1 MSSSIFL
8 FIFVLLTCYHSSKG
22 YLLDYPIKSPMG
34 SLSILSSLT
43 DKSTQETWTIK
54 ETLIVKPKVHGK
66 IEITHKN
73 YQIQVFYHEND
84 DQIRLVFHDN
94 ECYELKYTPNGWS
107 SMIPTVTNPL
117 LNMALLM
124 GPSFYYRIVPQSNR
138 FFADDN
144 VYLRGEEMKNLVL
157 NINKNLRLSFLYP
170 VTLNSFIGVRQPK
183 RLILTG
189 QVPGSSKGQVETLF
203 YDILI
208 RKDCHPILMNPPTLG
223 TGCPRYLEL
232 NQPFP
237 KLDTDRYHVNVIE
250 TIKESSSSRSIYS
263 EFSVDEKNLI
273 TRITKVEQFG
283 STKLEQ
289 SIIVHDLG
297 VKYILSSSDG
307 KCYVVPIDIKES
319 QINDDNLITINPIT
333 LDIKDFK
340 YVGQV
345 KLEHRSELVD
355 VWESTEL
362 YNNDTKY
369 NKIVTTQ
376 FMAKNSNNSDLD
388 WDYLPIAAE
397 RKFYKY
403 HLSKYILSESRRR
416 DFFDYDKVNH
426 DENDYRESFQITD
439 CYDSPD
445 DKMYLK
451 LHIESSDLNYT
462 EGLNYAAENIY
473 LVRETIK
480 LLVSTNLKLSYIRIT
495 NVDIELESNYIVA
508 HVEIVKAPNII
519 ESMDKTEYKFDRQSF
534 DNYFKVS
541 IRSPTD
547 CLRSQS
553 TRGDIEYV
561 ISCMDLDHLCV
572 GVKRNQ
578 EFPVSINNTLHGTGS
593 ICQVYVN
600 GNDKL
605 RKLVQEL
612 SLEQLPTRFSQLI
625 GINFEIPCDD
635 CFIQF
640 GFKITNVV
648 QDSPPLDTQETRVL
662 FKDVENGAKIDPSI
676 GESIVGI
683 RNFGDC
689 YRACLTSSKGSTCE
703 TFSFCASLDDSKQ
716 LVECRV
722 SEKTYGSL
730 ANSGTVRDNSCN
742 IYGKNNLLDY
752 HKLPSVKFISS
763 GGEKDQR
770 LSVRT
775 VDECAQA
782 CVESNENCY
791 SFEICDSRYC
801 SFGGHYTTSKT
812 ISDKFCDIYIPKKIH
827 HFVKNNH
834 KTVKS
839 IIHSE
844 VDLTVDQ
851 CASLCFSMR
860 QNDDHYNKK
869 DGCNS
874 FNYCPKGESISKC
887 ELSIE
892 TISAS
897 NVNQVL
903 LSDDCSNYQ
912 LMETIKQQSTSTSS
926 PKLPKKSRSGIGI
939 IIFFVIIGLTMGL
952 VSPMLVKYIR
962 IGFTR
967 YIYNGGSE
975 PYQNLIN
982 D

>member
-1 MSSSIFL
+1 MLSLIVP
-8 FIFVLLTCYHSSKG
+8 IVLLLNIDSNNLIQG
-22 YLLDYPIKSPMG
+22 YLLDFPMDSIQPINENV
-34 SLSILSSLT
+34 SILSTLSDL
-43 DKSTQETWTIK
+43 STQETWTIK

-124 GPSFYYRIVPQSNR
+124 GPSFYYRIVGRTNEYRSES
-138 FFADDN
+138 N
-144 VYLRGEEMKNLVL
+144 VYLRGKEMKSIQLKAHEDFQV
-157 NINKNLRLSFLYP
+157 
-170 VTLNSFIGVRQPK
+170 SFIFPVEMDSLVGIREPM
-183 RLILTG
+183 RLKL
-189 QVPGSSKGQVETLF
+189 VSSPHDSETLF
-203 YDILI
+203 YDIFDTKRLSSNF
-208 RKDCHPILMNPPTLG
+208 DESLVTPTLG
-223 TGCPRYLEL
+223 IGCPRYLEL

-237 KLDTDRYHVNVIE
+237 KLDTDRFHVNLVE
-250 TIKESSSSRSIYS
+250 TIKSSNSNYFVDPANGISRISSNGQVLMKQDNS
-263 EFSVDEKNLI
+263 
-273 TRITKVEQFG
+273 
-283 STKLEQ
+283 Q
-289 SIIVHDLG
+289 SKIIADYNLG
-297 VKYILSSSDG
+297 VKYNLKAG
-307 KCYVVPIDIKES
+307 KCTMLPIENSITA
-319 QINDDNLITINPIT
+319 INDCDDDILTLNPIT
-333 LDIKDFK
+333 MDIDDFK
-340 YVGQV
+340 YVG
-345 KLEHRSELVD
+345 KINYEHRFELVD
-355 VWESTEL
+355 VWESTKL

-426 DENDYRESFQITD
+426 DETDYRESFQITD

-462 EGLNYAAENIY
+462 ESLNYAAGNIY

-480 LLVSTNLKLSYIRIT
+480 LLISSSLKLSYIRIT
-495 NVDIELESNYIVA
+495 NVDIELESSYIVA
-508 HVEIVKAPNII
+508 HVEIIEAPDLIRALVQFDKKFTI
-519 ESMDKTEYKFDRQSF
+519 ESFESYDKILAKDPYECL
-534 DNYFKVS
+534 KV
-541 IRSPTD
+541 
-547 CLRSQS
+547 LG
-553 TRGDIEYV
+553 TRKSSYV
-561 ISCMDLDHLCV
+561 INCMGYDNLCV
-572 GVKRNQ
+572 SVAVDQ
-578 EFPVSINNTLHGTGS
+578 QLPISDINSGS
-593 ICQVYVN
+593 YCQVYVN
-600 GNDKL
+600 GKDKL

-612 SLEQLPTRFSQLI
+612 SLEQLPTRLTQLI

-689 YRACLTSSKGSTCE
+689 YRVCLTSSKGSTCE
-703 TFSFCASLDDSKQ
+703 TFSFCASLNNQDSKQ

-827 HFVKNNH
+827 HFVRNNY
-834 KTVKS
+834 KTVTS

-844 VDLTVDQ
+844 VDLTLDQ

-860 QNDDHYNKK
+860 QNDEHNNKK

-926 PKLPKKSRSGIGI
+926 PKLPKKSISGIGI

-952 VSPMLVKYIR
+952 VSTLAHNYLQKKRNQI
-962 IGFTR
+962 
-967 YIYNGGSE
+967 NE
-975 PYQNLIN
+975 NQQNVI
-982 D
+982 DAT